1 MEKDLI
7 MVQLVEAIY
16 WFDES
21 LQEQLRQKGW
31 AQISRA
37 QSMILANLANGETRP
52 SRIAQKL
59 GISRQALSQAL
70 SEMVERGMVVLHE
83 DPEDKRARIISFS
96 PEMEPMC
103 QDAIEILTRLEN
115 MLEERWGR
123 TRMKA
128 LREALAIDWRNLSA

>member
-1 MEKDLI
+1 MKQDLI

-16 WFDES
+16 WFDET
-21 LQEQLRQKGW
+21 LQEKLREKGW
-31 AQISRA
+31 KQLSRA

-70 SEMVERGMVVLHE
+70 AEMVERGIIILRE
-83 DPEDKRARIISFS
+83 DPDDKRARIISFS
-96 PEMEPMC
+96 GEMLPMF
-103 QDAIEILTRLEN
+103 QDTVEIMNDLEAK
-115 MLEERWGR
+115 LEKHWGR

-128 LREALAIDWRNLSA
+128 LREALAIDWRNLSV